1 MIQVFDDPIQPD
13 HLGEGLMQESKINVK
28 SVVLGFCSYL
38 GMVTI
43 LLPLI
48 VEITGHSKIVL
59 NLLLVIFPLI
69 AGFIT
74 AANAKKSETLN
85 GLVLGLLIILMGF
98 ISFWLV
104 STQSRNFKH
113 KFDLAFILP
122 TLLAGV
128 AATAGSVLRKCTKR
142 KVNSKFTT

>member
-1 MIQVFDDPIQPD
+1 
-13 HLGEGLMQESKINVK
+13 
-28 SVVLGFCSYL
+28 
-38 GMVTI
+38 MVTI
-43 LLPLI
+43 LLPLM

-113 KFDLAFILP
+113 KFDLTFILP

-128 AATAGSVLRKCTKR
+128 AATAGSVLRKYTKR
-142 KVNSKFTT
+142 KANSKSTT